1 MAIGKHG
8 AALAAED
15 LEGAEAKSGETG
27 AQRGAQRGSE
37 GGGEMAGKMA
47 GKLPRTKYTA
57 FRCPLDLL
65 EEAKVRARGQ
75 RRSLS
80 NYLIRL
86 IEQDVGAS
94 SGGGSA
100 GGPGVGP
107 GVGPGAASGSGWR
120 REARESGG
128 GG

>member
-8 AALAAED
+8 AALAADD
-15 LEGAEAKSGETG
+15 LEGAEAKSGETE
-27 AQRGAQRGSE
+27 AQRGAQRGAE
-37 GGGEMAGKMA
+37 GGGDKAGRGGGIA

-65 EEAKVRARGQ
+65 EGAKVRARAQ

-94 SGGGSA
+94 FGEGVAA
-100 GGPGVGP
+100 GGAGVGP
-107 GVGPGAASGSGWR
+107 GPGSGWR
-120 REARESGG
+120 REARESGDG
-128 GG
+128 G